1 MKRKNRK
8 NVWFIILAFILIFS
22 TGQICTG
29 WGGVGNGDDNGS
41 EDVQGADEEEMDDEE
56 AGEEEDEVGEEE
68 DD

>member
-8 NVWFIILAFILIFS
+8 NIWFIILAFILVFS

-29 WGGVGNGDDNGS
+29 WGGNGEDNGS
-41 EDVQGADEEEMDDEE
+41 EDVREAGEGEADDEE
-56 AGEEEDEVGEEE
+56 TGEEEDEEA